1 MKEYYLNEYIN
12 THKTFYKKNL
22 YLVTK
27 EGMCVIAE
35 PLHVPNLYLIFEQV
49 MNEIHTYLTAINDIH
64 RWVVVGEP
72 CNLCICTTED
82 DGYLLL
88 KYEAIQND
96 T

>member
-1 MKEYYLNEYIN
+1 MKEYYLNEYTN
-12 THKTFYKKNL
+12 THDTLYRKNL

-35 PLHVPNLYLIFEQV
+35 PLHVLNLYLTFEQV
-49 MNEIHTYLTAINDIH
+49 MNEIHKHLTTLNDICK
-64 RWVVVGEP
+64 WVVVGEP
-72 CNLCICTTED
+72 CDLCIRTTED

-88 KYEAIQND
+88 KYEAIKND